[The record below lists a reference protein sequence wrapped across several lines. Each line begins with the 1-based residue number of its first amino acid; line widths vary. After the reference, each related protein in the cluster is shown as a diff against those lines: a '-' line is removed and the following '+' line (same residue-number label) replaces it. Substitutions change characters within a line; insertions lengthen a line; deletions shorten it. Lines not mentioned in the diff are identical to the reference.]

1 MKVLTIITNGFE
13 EIETLGTIDILRR
26 GGVNVDIYSMHG
38 TEATGKHGITIKN
51 LYPLEAL
58 NVHSY
63 DFLFIPGGSQYV
75 ELESSTFFKSVI
87 LDFFNRGCYI
97 AAICAGPTLL
107 GHLGLLKGKKYTCF
121 TSMNED
127 FGGTYID
134 DYAVKD
140 GKIITGISASG
151 TLDFAFEILEVIRG
165 KEVTE
170 VVKNSIYYYSKK

>member
-26 GGVNVDIYSMHG
+26 GGVDIDIYSLHG
-38 TEATGKHGITIKN
+38 TEAMGKHNIAIKN
-51 LYPLEAL
+51 LNSIETL
-58 NVHSY
+58 NIHDY
-63 DFLFIPGGSQYV
+63 DFLFIPGGAQYV
-75 ELESSTFFKSVI
+75 ELESSSFFKSVI
-87 LDFFNRGCYI
+87 LDFYNRDCYI

-151 TLDFAFEILEVIRG
+151 TLDFAFKILEVIKG
-165 KEVTE
+165 TAVAEA
-170 VVKNSIYYYSKK
+170 VKNSIYYYSKK